1 VVTQA
6 PGSFLSHISGL
17 SLARSSTAVHW
28 GGPETAPLTRA
39 MPPSFLSFKELRRRS
54 KANFRTER
62 STDESSEFSHNTTP
76 TSGSAFT
83 DGSPPT
89 SGSSTPPSIA
99 TQSDPAL
106 NLQSQDQPHPL
117 QPAAVPRPHPRPNAG
132 SNRHSVSGMVGLGSP
147 APEGRGPVLPV
158 SLFSPRIT
166 NVSDGQW
173 VSDAQGDTRTLRKPN
188 PENQLLTSSRYI
200 RRF

>member
-1 VVTQA
+1 
-6 PGSFLSHISGL
+6 
-17 SLARSSTAVHW
+17 
-28 GGPETAPLTRA
+28 
-39 MPPSFLSFKELRRRS
+39 MPPSFLNFKELRRRS
-54 KANFRTER
+54 RANFRTER
-62 STDESSEFSHNTTP
+62 STDESSESSHNTTP
-76 TSGSAFT
+76 TSGSTFT

-89 SGSSTPPSIA
+89 SGSPSIA

-117 QPAAVPRPHPRPNAG
+117 QPAAVPRPHPRPNGG

-147 APEGRGPVLPV
+147 VPEGRGPVLPV

-173 VSDAQGDTRTLRKPN
+173 VSDAQGASRN
-188 PENQLLTSSRYI
+188 PQGCPILAHCASRAVKI
-200 RRF
+200 SC